1 MPHWTMPSGGGANDF
16 LGESWGVATRAA
28 DLGGVLTGAG
38 VGRPGVFI
46 SSRRPEVLVVCVCKC
61 KRKTR

>member
-1 MPHWTMPSGGGANDF
+1 MPSGGGANDF
-16 LGESWGVATRAA
+16 LGESLSGVATRAA
-28 DLGGVLTGAG
+28 DLGGVLIGAA